1 MKEKIDLQQ
10 IIIDHYGCKDKED
23 FIKCFDISVT
33 IIEEIMLE
41 YGKQLL
47 ELAADNAKHY
57 YCNKDGEKETLTRL
71 EESIYKID
79 KSSILTVINHK
90 I

>member
-1 MKEKIDLQQ
+1 MKEKINIQQ
-10 IIIDHYGCKDKED
+10 IIIDHYGCKDKDD
-23 FIKCFDISVT
+23 FLKCFDISIT
-33 IIEEIMLE
+33 MIEEIMLE

-57 YCNKDGEKETLTRL
+57 YCNKDGEHETLTRL

-79 KSSILTVINHK
+79 KKSITQVINHK
-90 I
+90 L